1 MLVAAAGIVI
11 AVIGYQRIST
21 SAVTGSL
28 VGYRLVDDETASVTI
43 SVTRSDPSRPV
54 ACIVRVRATNGSETG
69 RRELLVPPSEATTV
83 QVTTTVKSSQPPV
96 MADVY
101 GCGTEVPSYLRLPDR
116 GGSMDRCTVL
126 PGPYCCING
135 RTQNGAA
142 ATRGET
148 PNIPDSAAGRDPKLA
163 RLRGNDNTRS
173 ATR

>member
-1 MLVAAAGIVI
+1 MTHTPIPRPDARYGRPRLSRRARRRVAIALGVLVAAAGIVI

-54 ACIVRVRATNGSETG
+54 ACIVRVRATNGGETG

-101 GCGTEVPSYLRLPDR
+101 GCGTEVPSYLRLP
-116 GGSMDRCTVL
+116 
-126 PGPYCCING
+126 
-135 RTQNGAA
+135 
-142 ATRGET
+142 
-148 PNIPDSAAGRDPKLA
+148 
-163 RLRGNDNTRS
+163 
-173 ATR
+173 

>member
-1 MLVAAAGIVI
+1 MTHTPISRPDARYGRPRLSRRARRRVAIALGVLVAAAGIVI

-54 ACIVRVRATNGSETG
+54 ACIVRVRAANGSETG

-101 GCGTEVPSYLRLPDR
+101 GCGTEVPSYLRLP
-116 GGSMDRCTVL
+116 
-126 PGPYCCING
+126 
-135 RTQNGAA
+135 
-142 ATRGET
+142 
-148 PNIPDSAAGRDPKLA
+148 
-163 RLRGNDNTRS
+163 
-173 ATR
+173 

>member
-1 MLVAAAGIVI
+1 MTHTPIPRPDARYGRPRLSRRARRRVAIALGVLVAAASIVI

-101 GCGTEVPSYLRLPDR
+101 GCGTEVPSYLRLP
-116 GGSMDRCTVL
+116 
-126 PGPYCCING
+126 
-135 RTQNGAA
+135 
-142 ATRGET
+142 
-148 PNIPDSAAGRDPKLA
+148 
-163 RLRGNDNTRS
+163 
-173 ATR
+173 

>member
-1 MLVAAAGIVI
+1 MTHTPIPRPDARYGRPRLSRRARRRVAIALGALVAAAGIVI

-101 GCGTEVPSYLRLPDR
+101 GCGTEVPSYLRLP
-116 GGSMDRCTVL
+116 
-126 PGPYCCING
+126 
-135 RTQNGAA
+135 
-142 ATRGET
+142 
-148 PNIPDSAAGRDPKLA
+148 
-163 RLRGNDNTRS
+163 
-173 ATR
+173 

>member
-1 MLVAAAGIVI
+1 MTHTPIPRPDARYGRPRLSRRARRRVAIALGVLVAAAGIVI

-96 MADVY
+96 MADIY
-101 GCGTEVPSYLRLPDR
+101 GCGTEVPSYLRLP
-116 GGSMDRCTVL
+116 
-126 PGPYCCING
+126 
-135 RTQNGAA
+135 
-142 ATRGET
+142 
-148 PNIPDSAAGRDPKLA
+148 
-163 RLRGNDNTRS
+163 
-173 ATR
+173 

>member
-1 MLVAAAGIVI
+1 MTPTPIPRPDARYGRPRLSRRARRRVAIALGVLVAAAGIVI

-101 GCGTEVPSYLRLPDR
+101 GCGTEVPSYLRLP
-116 GGSMDRCTVL
+116 
-126 PGPYCCING
+126 
-135 RTQNGAA
+135 
-142 ATRGET
+142 
-148 PNIPDSAAGRDPKLA
+148 
-163 RLRGNDNTRS
+163 
-173 ATR
+173 

>member
-1 MLVAAAGIVI
+1 MTHTPIPRPDARYGRPRLSRRARRRVAIALGVLVAAAGIVI

-83 QVTTTVKSSQPPV
+83 QVTKTVKSSQPPV

-101 GCGTEVPSYLRLPDR
+101 GCGTEVPSYLRLP
-116 GGSMDRCTVL
+116 
-126 PGPYCCING
+126 
-135 RTQNGAA
+135 
-142 ATRGET
+142 
-148 PNIPDSAAGRDPKLA
+148 
-163 RLRGNDNTRS
+163 
-173 ATR
+173 

>member
-1 MLVAAAGIVI
+1 MTHTPIPRQDPRYGRPRLSRRARRRVAIALGVLVAAAGIVI

-101 GCGTEVPSYLRLPDR
+101 GCGTEVPSYLRLP
-116 GGSMDRCTVL
+116 
-126 PGPYCCING
+126 
-135 RTQNGAA
+135 
-142 ATRGET
+142 
-148 PNIPDSAAGRDPKLA
+148 
-163 RLRGNDNTRS
+163 
-173 ATR
+173 

>member
-1 MLVAAAGIVI
+1 MTHTPIPRPDARYGRPRLSRRARRRVAIALGVLVAAAGIVI

-83 QVTTTVKSSQPPV
+83 QVTTTVKSSQPPL

-101 GCGTEVPSYLRLPDR
+101 GCGTEVPSYLRLP
-116 GGSMDRCTVL
+116 
-126 PGPYCCING
+126 
-135 RTQNGAA
+135 
-142 ATRGET
+142 
-148 PNIPDSAAGRDPKLA
+148 
-163 RLRGNDNTRS
+163 
-173 ATR
+173 